1 MYLKGQEAL
10 ALYEREKTHVGMSFP
25 VNLPSSAF
33 RLTTAKNEAGEFIV
47 DAVSTD
53 GGCHPRNVAIQS
65 SMALVK
71 FGALTPLEMAT
82 KLSLTPARMLGLPSK
97 GHFSEGA
104 DADITVIDPQTNE
117 PAMSFV
123 AGKPIMIDGHVV
135 GRGGTLLVTA
145 QGAAGG
151 GVERLAL

>member
-1 MYLKGQEAL
+1 M
-10 ALYEREKTHVGMSFP
+10 GMSFP

-33 RLTTAKNEAGEFIV
+33 RLTTAKNDAGEFIV

-71 FGALTPLEMAT
+71 FGALTPLEMAR

-104 DADITVIDPQTNE
+104 DADITVIDPRTNE
-117 PAMSFV
+117 PTMSFV

-135 GRGGTLLVTA
+135 GDWWDAAGYGAR
-145 QGAAGG
+145 AAGG
-151 GVERLAL
+151 GVERAAVSGGGYGGDEVV

>member
-1 MYLKGQEAL
+1 M
-10 ALYEREKTHVGMSFP
+10 
-25 VNLPSSAF
+25 NLPSTAF
-33 RLTTAKNEAGEFIV
+33 KLTTAKSESGEFIV

-82 KLSLTPARMLGLPSK
+82 KLSLTPARMMGLPNK

-104 DADITVIDPQTNE
+104 DADVTVINPDTNE
-117 PAMSFV
+117 PTMSFV

-135 GRGGTLLVTA
+135 GNGGTLLVTA
-145 QGAAGG
+145 QGRRAVESSGLPYQVVDMAGTK
-151 GVERLAL
+151 LYAD

>member
-1 MYLKGQEAL
+1 M
-10 ALYEREKTHVGMSFP
+10 
-25 VNLPSSAF
+25 NLPSTAYK
-33 RLTTAKNEAGEFIV
+33 LTTAKNAQGEFIV
-47 DAVSTD
+47 NAVSTD

-71 FGALTPLEMAT
+71 FNALTPLEMAT
-82 KLSLTPARMLGLPSK
+82 KLSLTPARMLGLPNK

-104 DADITVIDPQTNE
+104 DADITVINPETNE

-135 GRGGTLLVTA
+135 GSSGTLLVTA
-145 QGAAGG
+145 AGRRAADASGLPYQ
-151 GVERLAL
+151 VVDMADSKLYAA